1 MADGHALLELNDV
14 RIRYGV
20 IEAVKGIN
28 LTVNEGEIVTL
39 IGGNGAGKTT
49 TLRAISMVHGPS
61 QGQIM
66 FEGED
71 ITSLK
76 SHEVVE
82 QGHHPGPRGAAHL
95 PEHVASREN
104 LDDGCLPA
112 NDGDQVRARTTSS
125 ITSTS
130 CSRVLKERLK
140 QAGGTLSGGE
150 QQMLAIGRALM
161 AKPKLLM
168 LDEPSMG
175 LAPQVVE
182 RVFEVIEEVNSQG
195 DPRSADR
202 AERTD
207 GAPSG
212 QPWLRHRDGRD
223 RPRGRCQEAAWATTR
238 CARRTSAR
246 NREERCI
253 RKNRALLATDRRC
266 SRHSRWS
273 WPPVAA
279 TRANADGARR

>member
-1 MADGHALLELNDV
+1 MATTTLLELNDV

-61 QGQIM
+61 HGEIK
-66 FEGED
+66 FHGED
-71 ITSLK
+71 ITHLRSD
-76 SHEVVE
+76 EIVE
-82 QGHHPGPRGAAHL
+82 KGIVQV
-95 PEHVASREN
+95 PEGRHIFPNMSVREN
-104 LDDGCLPA
+104 LTMGA
-112 NDGDQVRARTTSS
+112 FQRTTATKSELS
-125 ITSTS
+125 DELDHIYELFP
-130 CSRVLKERLK
+130 VLKERLK

-182 RVFEVIEEVNSQG
+182 RVFQVIEEVNSQG
-195 DPRSADR
+195 IPVLLIEQNAAMALQAASRGYVI
-202 AERTD
+202 E
-207 GAPSG
+207 SG
-212 QPWLRHRDGRD
+212 EIVLEDDAKKLLGNDQVRKAYLG
-223 RPRGRCQEAAWATTR
+223 
-238 CARRTSAR
+238 
-246 NREERCI
+246 EE
-253 RKNRALLATDRRC
+253 
-266 SRHSRWS
+266 
-273 WPPVAA
+273 
-279 TRANADGARR
+279 

>member
-1 MADGHALLELNDV
+1 MATTLLELSDV

-61 QGQIM
+61 HGEIK
-66 FEGED
+66 FHGED
-71 ITSLK
+71 ITQLRSD
-76 SHEVVE
+76 EIVE
-82 QGHHPGPRGAAHL
+82 KGIIQV
-95 PEHVASREN
+95 PEGRHIFPNMSVREN
-104 LDDGCLPA
+104 LTMGA
-112 NDGDQVRARTTSS
+112 FQRTTATKSELS
-125 ITSTS
+125 DELDHIYELFP
-130 CSRVLKERLK
+130 VLKERLK

-182 RVFEVIEEVNSQG
+182 RVFQVIEEVNSQG
-195 DPRSADR
+195 IPVLLIEQNAAMALQAASRGYVI
-202 AERTD
+202 E
-207 GAPSG
+207 SG
-212 QPWLRHRDGRD
+212 EIVLEDDAKKLLGNDQVRKAYLG
-223 RPRGRCQEAAWATTR
+223 
-238 CARRTSAR
+238 
-246 NREERCI
+246 EE
-253 RKNRALLATDRRC
+253 
-266 SRHSRWS
+266 
-273 WPPVAA
+273 
-279 TRANADGARR
+279 